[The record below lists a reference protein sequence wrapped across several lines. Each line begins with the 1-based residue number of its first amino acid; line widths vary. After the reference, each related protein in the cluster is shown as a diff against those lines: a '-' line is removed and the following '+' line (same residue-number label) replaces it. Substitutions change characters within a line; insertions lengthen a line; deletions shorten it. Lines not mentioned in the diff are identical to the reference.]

1 MRFPCSRFWEAWALT
16 CPCSKGLVSPSVWW
30 DQLSSTTCSG
40 LTFWGSAPCPF
51 LVLRPALERSPGS
64 GSWEGAERRRGNG
77 KAGHPPPEEAS
88 RLLRGGGSRAQTQ
101 TDRSKHTQTDSDT
114 HRNPHAQ
121 RALPFPSGAHLPPRD
136 SPASLW
142 KSSLACCHPACDLME
157 AAAPHPPHP
166 VAGRSPLLPSWVPGL
181 SAIPGEGSQE
191 SPWGGSLPSR
201 RPEGSWRSSHQLR
214 ERGGSGRRGG
224 LKGPPWVGP
233 GSGWSDPLWPI
244 TTPQR
249 PVLWL
254 GKLVGV
260 VYLTEL
266 LTLPSSPS
274 SPEGWPDLSV
284 PGAVVVQGPPRAAT
298 PRPRPRPPTPKLAPG
313 CRWGLGCAYD
323 PLTVSSRSW
332 RLWGSLGGRFLRL
345 GA

>member
-1 MRFPCSRFWEAWALT
+1 MGKQGTLHPRKHPGSSAGVVPEHRHKQTDPNTHRQIQTHTETHTPNGRFP
-16 CPCSKGLVSPSVWW
+16 SPP
-30 DQLSSTTCSG
+30 
-40 LTFWGSAPCPF
+40 APT
-51 LVLRPALERSPGS
+51 S
-64 GSWEGAERRRGNG
+64 
-77 KAGHPPPEEAS
+77 HPEIPLP
-88 RLLRGGGSRAQTQ
+88 LCGSR
-101 TDRSKHTQTDSDT
+101 
-114 HRNPHAQ
+114 P
-121 RALPFPSGAHLPPRD
+121 
-136 SPASLW
+136 
-142 KSSLACCHPACDLME
+142 LACCHPACDLME